1 MGLVQC
7 HIHGDRVVA
16 FASKAV
22 VDAVVKPEGECPR
35 YLEVTL
41 NAKSDLESHHDVDV
55 ATIERLRAAG
65 LLPQDSLVVSS
76 EDDSLEIF
84 CELAPVCPDCLREW
98 RVSIPPV

>member
-7 HIHGDRVVA
+7 HIHGDRFVA

-22 VDAVVKPEGECPR
+22 VDAIIKPEGNRPR
-35 YLEVTL
+35 YREVTL
-41 NAKSDLESHHDVDV
+41 NATSALESRHDIDV
-55 ATIERLRAAG
+55 AAIERLRAAG
-65 LLPQDSLVVSS
+65 LLPQDSLAVSS

-98 RVSIPPV
+98 RVSTPPV